1 MLGPMTLHH
10 RRAVLAVLLAS
21 ATLGACARGG
31 ATPQDALRAY
41 SSAVRSGDADRAWAL
56 TTTDYRAAHSRERFE
71 AEFEARAA
79 GGDAYADQLAE
90 AADGAASVSA
100 ELPYSEFET
109 LSLRY
114 VDGQWRIVDGVGDLF
129 SQATPRDTLQT
140 FVRAVRAN
148 DATALLR
155 LVPAE
160 FRARITEDDLAEWLA
175 ARSDELA
182 ETVAK
187 LEASADAPIPERD
200 GRAVLRY
207 GAEQMVFALE
217 DGRWVIA
224 DFD

>member
-1 MLGPMTLHH
+1 MIPPKP
-10 RRAVLAVLLAS
+10 RAALAS
-21 ATLGACARGG
+21 LVMSACLASCARGG

-41 SSAVRSGDADRAWAL
+41 AAAVRHADADRAWSLA
-56 TTTDYRAAHSRERFE
+56 TADYRAAHSRERFD
-71 AEFEARAA
+71 AEFAARVA
-79 GGDAYADQLAE
+79 GGDAYADALAD

-100 ELPYSEFET
+100 ELAYSDFET
-109 LSLRY
+109 LELRY
-114 VDGQWRIVDGVGDLF
+114 IDGQWRIVDGVGDLF
-129 SQATPRDTLQT
+129 SQATPRDALQT

-148 DATALLR
+148 DAAALLR

-175 ARSDELA
+175 TRSEALA

-187 LEASADAPIPERD
+187 LEASADAPIRERD

-207 GAEQMVFALE
+207 GAEEMVFALE